1 MTAKSPHAKL
11 KNRIISICKGKVTGT
26 VDDRFSKIIRVMMS
40 KDPYWA
46 RYEEPHSDGKEYRGF
61 RAWQEIMCVIDSVL
75 KESPDKEN
83 TND

>member
-11 KNRIISICKGKVTGT
+11 KNRIISICKGKETGNT
-26 VDDRFSKIIRVMMS
+26 DDRFSKIIRVMMS

-46 RYEEPHSDGKEYRGF
+46 RYEEPYHGGKEYRGF

-75 KESPDKEN
+75 KESSNKGN
-83 TND
+83 TK